1 MILNLARQP
10 LCVVPALAGLLL
22 VGCSN
27 GDSTPPTSD
36 ATPGVADTSAASDA
50 EASYPL
56 DTCVVSGE
64 KLGSMGEG
72 YEVEVEGRT
81 VKLCC
86 AGCEDQL
93 RAEPAKYLAI
103 LDDAAVNVHPNDD
116 GHGHD
121 QHDR

>member
-1 MILNLARQP
+1 MIPTLARQS
-10 LCVVPALAGLLL
+10 LFAVPALAGLLL
-22 VGCSN
+22 AGCSN
-27 GDSTPPTSD
+27 GDSTPPTSE
-36 ATPGVADTSAASDA
+36 ATPGVADTSAAPPP
-50 EASYPL
+50 YPL

-64 KLGSMGEG
+64 KLGTMGEV

-93 RAEPAKYLAI
+93 RAEPAKYLAM
-103 LDDAAVNVHPNDD
+103 LDDATANVHPNDD

-121 QHDR
+121 QHDH